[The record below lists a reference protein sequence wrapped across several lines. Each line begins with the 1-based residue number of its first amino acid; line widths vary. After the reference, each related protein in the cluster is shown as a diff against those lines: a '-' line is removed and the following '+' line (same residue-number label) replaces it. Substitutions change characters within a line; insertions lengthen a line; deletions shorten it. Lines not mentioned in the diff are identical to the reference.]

1 MVPSSSCANLHFPL
15 SRPVHVGV
23 CVCNSACRLQR
34 LSLLVCPLLA
44 GHLQA
49 VEQSLT
55 WVQSDDYS
63 ATT

>member
-15 SRPVHVGV
+15 SR
-23 CVCNSACRLQR
+23 CVFVI
-34 LSLLVCPLLA
+34 LLVASEAEPSCVSSA
-44 GHLQA
+44 GRPHLQA